1 MSEAIEIVTRDGVR
15 LGATLYCPVNDNR
28 RAVAIQPA
36 TGTPQEYYAKFA
48 AFLAGRGFTVLTY
61 DYRGIGRSRARTADG
76 GAPLPLAQE
85 RATMREWATLDVPAA
100 LDALERAVPG
110 ARLMAIGHSFGG
122 QIYGLLP
129 QRERLAALLLA
140 GSQSGYWRHW
150 SGVHRLGMWA
160 FTHLF
165 IPGVT
170 RLYGY
175 AAASRI
181 GMGEDLPAGVALEWV
196 SWCRHPEYVVGAL
209 GAHAGYAQVRA
220 PLRIIA
226 ATDDHYAPLK
236 AVQALLELYPAAPGE
251 IRRVAPQEIG
261 AQRIGHFGYFRD
273 RFRDTLW
280 REAADWLEAH

>member
-1 MSEAIEIVTRDGVR
+1 MSEAIEILTSDGVR
-15 LGATLYCPVNDNR
+15 LSATLFHPANDNR
-28 RAVAIQPA
+28 RAVAIQAA

-48 AFLAGRGFTVLTY
+48 AYLAERGFTVLTY
-61 DYRGIGRSRARTADG
+61 DYRGIGRSRARAADG
-76 GAPLPLAQE
+76 VTLAPLAEE
-85 RATMREWATLDVPAA
+85 RATMREWATLDIPAA
-100 LDALERAVPG
+100 LDALERAAPDT
-110 ARLMAIGHSFGG
+110 RLMVIGHSFGG

-129 QRERLAALLLA
+129 QRARIAALLLA
-140 GSQSGYWRHW
+140 GSQSAYWRHW

-165 IPGVT
+165 IPGIT
-170 RLYGY
+170 RIYGY

-209 GAHAGYAQVRA
+209 GAHAGYAEVRA
-220 PLRIIA
+220 PLRIVA
-226 ATDDHYAPLK
+226 ATDDRYAPLK
-236 AVQALLELYPAAPGE
+236 AVEALIALYPAARGE
-251 IRRVAPQEIG
+251 IRRVAPQEVG

-273 RFRDTLW
+273 RFRDTIW